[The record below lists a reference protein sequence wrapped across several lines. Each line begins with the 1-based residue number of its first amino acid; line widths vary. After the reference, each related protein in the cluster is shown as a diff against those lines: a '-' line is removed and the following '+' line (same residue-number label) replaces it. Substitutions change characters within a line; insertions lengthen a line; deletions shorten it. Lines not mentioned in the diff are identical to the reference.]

1 MRYLVPHAVIVLAM
15 LLLGRVPESL
25 VLVLFFGG
33 HLAVPIWAAWVGPRR
48 DQTRAMLLGP
58 VLVIA
63 VHVVLLVAMFI
74 GLAGGFPEDTWLG
87 YMLAFVWLAALAIYI
102 AYSVI
107 AFGIVARFRR

>member
-15 LLLGRVPESL
+15 LLLGRHEGVA
-25 VLVLFFGG
+25 LVLFIGG
-33 HLAVPIWAAWVGPRR
+33 HLAVPIWAASIGPRR
-48 DQTRAMLLGP
+48 DHTRALLLGP

-87 YMLAFVWLAALAIYI
+87 QMLAMIWLAALAIYI
-102 AYSVI
+102 VYSVI
-107 AFGIVARFRR
+107 GFGIVARLRR